1 MILKILEE
9 ARIKNCSDVHVSSN
23 YRIILRLDGDL
34 VDYKDT
40 KELNSEETQELDKVL
55 SFDESLTI
63 VKGLTRKQK
72 NKKNNKVRF
81 IVNDNSYMKI
91 ISSLTDRMTS
101 NILTSLVNKGVVET
115 GYDSEQN
122 DFIFWVK
129 NDQKEK
135 PKTN

>member
-1 MILKILEE
+1 MNSFEEEWFIIKDIDMFINYTRNMIYE
-9 ARIKNCSDVHVSSN
+9 N
-23 YRIILRLDGDL
+23 YGETKTGDSP
-34 VDYKDT
+34 

-63 VKGLTRKQK
+63 VKSLTRKQK
-72 NKKNNKVRF
+72 NKKNNKIRF

>member
-1 MILKILEE
+1 MNSFEEEWFIIKDMNMFINYTRNMIYE
-9 ARIKNCSDVHVSSN
+9 N
-23 YRIILRLDGDL
+23 YGETKTEDSP
-34 VDYKDT
+34 